1 MEQLPVPN
9 APRHGPGL
17 VLGLELVGAELLNAV
32 GGKAANL
39 GELLRAR
46 LPVPAG
52 FCLTTQAYR
61 RATSGAGLD
70 TVHAGLAAAAPGD
83 LPGLAGLAAAA
94 RRLVLAVDIPAD
106 IAEAVREAYS
116 ALGPDTPVAVR
127 SSATAEDLPFAS
139 FAGQQDTFLN
149 VVGADA
155 VLAAV
160 RQCWASLWTDRA
172 VSYRAIQGISPAAVS
187 LAVVVQRMVD
197 AAVAGVLFTANPVT
211 GRRHE
216 AVIDA
221 SPGLGE
227 AVVSGAV
234 NPDHFVIDSGTRR
247 ILERRIGS
255 KAVVIRPVPGGGTE
269 RTERTARSGAG
280 PQPCVDDVQL
290 LGLELLGRRAEVHFG
305 APQDLEWAIDSGGAA
320 WLTQSRPITTLYPL
334 PERPERA
341 PVRDGTR
348 VYLCFSLAQGLTRPL
363 TPMGLAGFRLIAS
376 SVARAAHFEVPAP
389 HDGPTPY
396 VQAGQRLFFDLTPVV
411 RSTVGRAIVP
421 RVFDVMEAR
430 SAAVLRELFGDPR
443 FSVTSRSP
451 WRLLRHIGPVAARA
465 RVPGSL
471 LRALFRPKVALRRAE
486 QFGERF
492 RGTLVV
498 PAGSTAVQRLDHVER
513 ILGRELFPVVPNVLP
528 LPALGFALLAAAGRL
543 LGPAGGPGALQPVLR
558 GLPNNVTTEMDLA
571 LWRLASAIRA
581 DASAT
586 AVFDGAGFDDAVV
599 PDLVRRY
606 RDRTLPAVVQ
616 SGIAGFLGRYGHRAV
631 AEIDLGMPRWS
642 DDPTHLLGV
651 LANYLRL
658 EDPGQAP
665 DRQFSKAARDAEAQV
680 ERLVAAAGERG
691 RLRAALVRA
700 ALKRTRMFAGLRELP
715 KYHIVEAMAAVRG
728 QLQAIGTELVA
739 SGRLTDA
746 DDVFFLDLIEVRNG
760 LAGSQLQ
767 HLVAERRAA
776 YAREL
781 GRRHIPRVLL
791 SDGTEPEA
799 LQDGAAGAG
808 AGTPGVLT
816 GTPASAGTV
825 TGSARVILEPQGAR
839 LEPGEIL
846 VAPSTDPGWTP
857 LFLTAGGLVM
867 EMGGPNS
874 HGAVVAREY
883 GIPAIVGVPDATSLI
898 VTGQAVTVDGAAGTV
913 VPDGPRNGGG
923 PPAGV
928 APEES
933 AGTR

>member
-1 MEQLPVPN
+1 MKQ
-9 APRHGPGL
+9 L
-17 VLGLELVGAELLNAV
+17 VLALELAGTELLPDV

-39 GELLRAR
+39 GELRRAG
-46 LPVPAG
+46 LPVPPG

-61 RATSGAGLD
+61 RATTPAGLE
-70 TVHAGLAAAAPGD
+70 VIHAGLAETAPED
-83 LPGLAGLAAAA
+83 LPGLARLAAAA
-94 RRLVLAVDIPAD
+94 RALVLAADIPAD
-106 IAEAVREAYS
+106 VADAVRTAYT
-116 ALGPDTPVAVR
+116 ALGLDAPVAVR

-172 VSYRAIQGISPAAVS
+172 VSYRASHGISPAAVS
-187 LAVVVQRMVD
+187 LAVVVQQMVD
-197 AAVAGVLFTANPVT
+197 ATVAGVLFTANPVT

-234 NPDHFVIDSGTRR
+234 NPDHFVVDSATRR
-247 ILERRIGS
+247 ILERRTGS
-255 KAVVIRPVPGGGTE
+255 KRMAIRPLPGGGTE
-269 RTERTARSGAG
+269 RIEQTGSGS
-280 PQPCVDDVQL
+280 QPCLDDAQL
-290 LGLELLGRRAEVHFG
+290 LALERLGRRAEVHFG
-305 APQDLEWAIDSGGAA
+305 APQDLEWAIDGGGAA

-334 PERPERA
+334 PEPRPG
-341 PVRDGTR
+341 RDGTR

-376 SVARAAHFEVPAP
+376 SVARAARFDVPVP
-389 HDGPTPY
+389 HDGPPPY

-411 RSTVGRAIVP
+411 RSAVGRAIVP
-421 RVFDVMEAR
+421 RVFDIMEAR
-430 SAAVLRELFGDPR
+430 SAAVLRRLFADPR
-443 FSVTSRSP
+443 LSVTSRSP
-451 WRLLRHIGPVAARA
+451 WRVLRHVGPVAARA
-465 RVPGSL
+465 RVPESL
-471 LRALFRPKVALRRAE
+471 LRALFRPEAALRRAE
-486 QFGERF
+486 RFGERF
-492 RGTLVV
+492 RAALVV
-498 PAGSTAVQRLDHVER
+498 PAGSTPVQRLDHVER
-513 ILGRELFPVVPNVLP
+513 ILGRELFPVVPNILP

-543 LGPAGGPGALQPVLR
+543 LGPDAGPGALQPVLR

-581 DASAT
+581 DAGSAAAFEG
-586 AVFDGAGFDDAVV
+586 AVFDETGV
-599 PDLVRRY
+599 PELVRRY
-606 RDRTLPAVVQ
+606 RARDLPAVMQ
-616 SGIAGFLGRYGHRAV
+616 SGLAGFLGRYGHRAV

-642 DDPTHLLGV
+642 DDPAHILGV

-658 EDPGQAP
+658 DDPGQAP
-665 DRQFSKAARDAEAQV
+665 DRLFSKAARDAESQV
-680 ERLVAAAGERG
+680 ERLAAAAGERG

-715 KYHIVEAMAAVRG
+715 KYHIVEALAAVRG
-728 QLQAIGTELVA
+728 QLQAIGTDLA
-739 SGRLTDA
+739 AAGSITAA
-746 DDVFFLDLIEVRNG
+746 DDVFFLDLPEVREG
-760 LAGSQLQ
+760 LAGREL
-767 HLVAERRAA
+767 HHVVARRRAA
-776 YAREL
+776 YAQEL

-799 LQDGAAGAG
+799 LQAGAAGAE
-808 AGTPGVLT
+808 AGPAGLLT

-825 TGSARVILEPQGAR
+825 TAPARVILEPQGAH

-883 GIPAIVGVPDATSLI
+883 GIPAVVGVPDATSLI
-898 VTGQAVTVDGAAGTV
+898 VTGHSVTVDGAGGTV
-913 VPDGPRNGGG
+913 RQGRLDQ
-923 PPAGV
+923 
-928 APEES
+928 S
-933 AGTR
+933 AGEG